1 MKMWVEIKK
10 DVVKFVDYIRSII
23 HNDGTCFLIHSILT
37 NLLSDGASLSPR
49 SISPSRAMSL
59 EGGRNGPVLAWLR
72 KKLDLT

>member
-1 MKMWVEIKK
+1 MSVEIKK
-10 DVVKFVDYIRSII
+10 DVVKFVLLSY
-23 HNDGTCFLIHSILT
+23 NDGTCFLIHSILT

>member
-1 MKMWVEIKK
+1 MKIWVEIKK
-10 DVVKFVDYIRSII
+10 RCSEIRRLY
-23 HNDGTCFLIHSILT
+23 NDGTCFLIHSILT